1 MQCEWQR
8 KKIENSLLCSQVPE
22 LICINTCSFGQ
33 CNNYLPTTRLGLP
46 RWFSGKESACN
57 AGNTGS
63 ILEPGRSLGG
73 GNGNPF
79 QYSCLGNPMDR
90 GAWWATSPNGLK
102 ELDTTG
108 RMSATILCFYTCKKV
123 ESVIELV
130 IRAYLEEKVKY

>member
-1 MQCEWQR
+1 
-8 KKIENSLLCSQVPE
+8 
-22 LICINTCSFGQ
+22 
-33 CNNYLPTTRLGLP
+33 
-46 RWFSGKESACN
+46 
-57 AGNTGS
+57 
-63 ILEPGRSLGG
+63 
-73 GNGNPF
+73 
-79 QYSCLGNPMDR
+79 MDR